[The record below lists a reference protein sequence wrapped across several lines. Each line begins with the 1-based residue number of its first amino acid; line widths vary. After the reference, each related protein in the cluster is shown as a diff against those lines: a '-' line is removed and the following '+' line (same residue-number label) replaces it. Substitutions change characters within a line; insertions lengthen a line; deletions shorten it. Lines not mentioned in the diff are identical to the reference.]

1 MTASTRSSPSSASPC
16 SSTDL
21 SKPTCAPP
29 SAPTPH
35 CPACCP
41 STATR
46 SPPPA
51 PCWPPSPT
59 YTPPTPAA
67 GSPSTGSPPSN
78 DSSSPTSTS
87 PYHGPK
93 HSVPQQHPKP
103 QTLTPNYAE
112 NGSSEPT
119 SGVGVAG
126 CAHGG
131 ENTGAASQVH
141 VEALPLYKSRNTSSA
156 PGSCSRY
163 PCRQSGGTAGDVPP
177 AAALGAGPQAPHWAE
192 LEALVLRLWW

>member
-35 CPACCP
+35 CPACFP

-112 NGSSEPT
+112 NGSSADQVHC
-119 SGVGVAG
+119 GVGHRVDDR
-126 CAHGG
+126 GG
-131 ENTGAASQVH
+131 RASAGAARVTLWLSDIPT
-141 VEALPLYKSRNTSSA
+141 ASRWTK
-156 PGSCSRY
+156 
-163 PCRQSGGTAGDVPP
+163 
-177 AAALGAGPQAPHWAE
+177 WAF
-192 LEALVLRLWW
+192 VGR

>member
-1 MTASTRSSPSSASPC
+1 MCSRSTKTSGSSNNATVTSNKPCTCGRSSCTTMTASTRSSPSSASPC

-112 NGSSEPT
+112 NGSSASIGRRVSAMPPVSLGESANSGSTLSTFDRLPT
-119 SGVGVAG
+119 RPGAKRRGG
-126 CAHGG
+126 PAHS
-131 ENTGAASQVH
+131 T
-141 VEALPLYKSRNTSSA
+141 TS
-156 PGSCSRY
+156 
-163 PCRQSGGTAGDVPP
+163 
-177 AAALGAGPQAPHWAE
+177 
-192 LEALVLRLWW
+192 